1 MPSHTNERDS
11 FTKRSQTSMSKIDHV
26 LKTLQ
31 VRPSPPE
38 ALVQAYLIHIGDRSE
53 PNFRKIL
60 ELKGI
65 RKQDHASLIDL
76 FNAHCGSPNYANLP
90 ASSPLIT
97 PLNVSAGTQGGSA
110 IAGLK
115 EKSTTFDPTT
125 FGSAIMN
132 AAREGVDRFGSPS
145 LGGSSSTMGGS
156 LQQHGRQESLS
167 ATMSPVGDGGATAG
181 LNENLKNIGKF
192 FRRDVGGFGFGR
204 SNVGDTA
211 K

>member
-1 MPSHTNERDS
+1 
-11 FTKRSQTSMSKIDHV
+11 MSKIDQL

-53 PNFRKIL
+53 ANFRKIL

-76 FNAHCGSPNYANLP
+76 FNAHSGSPNYANLP
-90 ASSPLIT
+90 ASSPLLT
-97 PLNVSAGTQGGSA
+97 PINLSAPQGTSA
-110 IAGLK
+110 IAGLNVK
-115 EKSTTFDPTT
+115 TQTFDAST
-125 FGSAIMN
+125 FGSALMN

-145 LGGSSSTMGGS
+145 LGVATGGHARTASNDVASPDGS
-156 LQQHGRQESLS
+156 
-167 ATMSPVGDGGATAG
+167 AAAVIGGAGAATAAG

-192 FRRDVGGFGFGR
+192 FRRDVGGRFGR
-204 SNVGDTA
+204 STPTTEGGR
-211 K
+211 

>member
-1 MPSHTNERDS
+1 MTIEHS
-11 FTKRSQTSMSKIDHV
+11 FVKRANTSMSKIDQL

-53 PNFRKIL
+53 ANFRKIL

-65 RKQDHASLIDL
+65 RKQDQASLIDL

-90 ASSPLIT
+90 ASSPILT
-97 PLNVSAGTQGGSA
+97 PLNILAATQSAGA
-110 IAGLK
+110 MAGLK
-115 EKSTTFDPTT
+115 EKSQTFDAAT
-125 FGSAIMN
+125 FGSALMN

-145 LGGSSSTMGGS
+145 LGVGTMGSAAAAG
-156 LQQHGRQESLS
+156 HGRTGSGD
-167 ATMSPVGDGGATAG
+167 TVMSTVGDGVTAAG

-192 FRRDVGGFGFGR
+192 FRRDVGGVFGR
-204 SNVGDTA
+204 SISGA
-211 K
+211 EGKS

>member
-1 MPSHTNERDS
+1 
-11 FTKRSQTSMSKIDHV
+11 MSKIDQL

-53 PNFRKIL
+53 ANFKKIL

-65 RKQDHASLIDL
+65 RKQDQASLVDL

-90 ASSPLIT
+90 ASSPILT
-97 PLNVSAGTQGGSA
+97 PLNIVAATQSSGA
-110 IAGLK
+110 MAGLK
-115 EKSTTFDPTT
+115 EKSQTFDPTS
-125 FGSAIMN
+125 FGSVLMN

-145 LGGSSSTMGGS
+145 LGVGTNASG
-156 LQQHGRQESLS
+156 HGRTGSGD
-167 ATMSPVGDGGATAG
+167 TVSPVNDGMTAAG

-192 FRRDVGGFGFGR
+192 FRRDVGTRFGR
-204 SNVGDTA
+204 ATPTTDGR
-211 K
+211 

>member
-1 MPSHTNERDS
+1 ML
-11 FTKRSQTSMSKIDHV
+11 KIDQV

-53 PNFRKIL
+53 SNFKKIL

-65 RKQDHASLIDL
+65 RKQDQPSLIDL

-90 ASSPLIT
+90 ALSPILA
-97 PLNVSAGTQGGSA
+97 PLNITAPAQGVGA
-110 IAGLK
+110 IAGIK
-115 EKSTTFDPTT
+115 EKSSTFDPTT

-132 AAREGVDRFGSPS
+132 AAREGVDRFGSPA
-145 LGGSSSTMGGS
+145 LGVGTSTMGGS
-156 LQQHGRQESLS
+156 THGRQESL
-167 ATMSPVGDGGATAG
+167 TTSPVGDGMTAAG

-192 FRRDVGGFGFGR
+192 FRRDVGARFGMGAPTTDGR
-204 SNVGDTA
+204 
-211 K
+211 

>member
-1 MPSHTNERDS
+1 MFLR
-11 FTKRSQTSMSKIDHV
+11 FVKRANTSMSKIDQV

-38 ALVQAYLIHIGDRSE
+38 ALVSAYLIHIGDRSE
-53 PNFRKIL
+53 TNFRKVL

-65 RKQDHASLIDL
+65 RKQDHSSLVDL

-90 ASSPLIT
+90 ASSPLLT
-97 PLNVSAGTQGGSA
+97 PLNVQAPAQGAGA

-145 LGGSSSTMGGS
+145 LGVGASTMGGATHS
-156 LQQHGRQESLS
+156 RQESL
-167 ATMSPVGDGGATAG
+167 TMSPVGDGVTAAG
-181 LNENLKNIGKF
+181 LNENLRNIGRF
-192 FRRDVGGFGFGR
+192 FRRDAGARFGR
-204 SNVGDTA
+204 GTPTVDG